1 MTESEQTVTEPND
14 TICAVATHAGGAL
27 GVVRVSGPDAIRITD
42 SIFRGAS
49 GHPLASAAPYSL
61 CYGQIIDTCGN
72 AVDDVLVSVF
82 RAPRSFTGQ
91 DSTEISCHGS
101 TYILQ
106 QVCQLLINA
115 GCRQAEPGEYTQRAF
130 MNGKMDLSQAEAVAD
145 LIASTSA
152 ASHRL
157 AMNQMKGGFSRELR
171 SLRDQLLQFTSLI
184 ELELDFSE
192 EDVEFADRSQLEQLA
207 AQIDDIITRLAQ
219 SFSTGDAIRNGVPVA
234 IIGQTNTGKSTLLNQ
249 LLHDDRAL
257 VSDIQGTT
265 RDSIEDTTTIGG
277 VLFRFIDT
285 AGIRQTT
292 DTVESRGIERSYR
305 KAREASIILWMTDA
319 SLPADTTTEK
329 TIKELAQGKH
339 LIHVHNKCD
348 DTSALPAPTDTDV
361 WISAKYGYGMEA
373 LNDLLIKAAAIPQIS
388 EQDVIVTNLRHY
400 ESLVKAKECIQRVR
414 QGLSDRI
421 SGDFLSQD
429 IRQCIHHLS
438 TITGDITTDDIL
450 GNIFQ
455 HFCIG
460 K

>member
-1 MTESEQTVTEPND
+1 M
-14 TICAVATHAGGAL
+14 
-27 GVVRVSGPDAIRITD
+27 VRVSGPDAIRITD
-42 SIFRGAS
+42 SIFKSAS
-49 GHPLASAAPYSL
+49 HHPLASARPYTLS
-61 CYGQIIDTCGN
+61 YGQIIDKDGTP
-72 AVDDVLVSVF
+72 VDDVLVSVF
-82 RAPRSFTGQ
+82 RAPHSFTGQ

-101 TYILQ
+101 AYILQ
-106 QVCQLLINA
+106 RVCRLLIDA

-130 MNGKMDLSQAEAVAD
+130 LNGKMDLSQAEAVAD

-171 SLRDQLLQFTSLI
+171 ALRDQLLQFTSLI

-207 AQIDDIITRLAQ
+207 TNIDELITRLAD
-219 SFSTGDAIRNGVPVA
+219 SFSTGNAIRNGVPVA

-292 DTVESRGIERSYR
+292 DTVESMGIERSYR
-305 KAREASIILWMTDA
+305 KAREASIILWMTDEKHP
-319 SLPADTTTEK
+319 SDPETESK
-329 TIKELAQGKH
+329 ILELSAGKH
-339 LIHVHNKCD
+339 LIRVHNKCD
-348 DTSALPAPTDTDV
+348 DAHSLPRPTDTDV
-361 WISAKYGYGMEA
+361 WISAKYGYGLQG
-373 LNDLLIKAAAIPQIS
+373 LNDLLVKAAAIPEIG
-388 EQDVIVTNLRHY
+388 EQDVIVTNMRHY
-400 ESLVKAKECIQRVR
+400 ESLIQAQECIRRVR
-414 QGLSDRI
+414 QGLTDRI
-421 SGDFLSQD
+421 SGEFLSQD

-438 TITGDITTDDIL
+438 TITGDITTDEIL

-455 HFCIG
+455 HFCVG

>member
-1 MTESEQTVTEPND
+1 MTEIND
-14 TICAVATHAGGAL
+14 TICAVATRQGGAL

-42 SIFRGAS
+42 SIFNSAS
-49 GHPLASAAPYSL
+49 HHPLASASPYTLS
-61 CYGQIIDTCGN
+61 YGQIIDKDGTP
-72 AVDDVLVSVF
+72 VDDVLVSVF
-82 RAPRSFTGQ
+82 RAPHSFTGQ

-101 TYILQ
+101 AYILQ
-106 QVCQLLINA
+106 RVCRLLIDA

-130 MNGKMDLSQAEAVAD
+130 LNGKMDLSQAEAVAD

-207 AQIDDIITRLAQ
+207 EQIDQILTRLAQ

-234 IIGQTNTGKSTLLNQ
+234 IIGKTNTGKSTLLNQ

-292 DTVESRGIERSYR
+292 DTVESMGIERSYR
-305 KAREASIILWMTDA
+305 KAREASIILWMTDEA
-319 SLPADTTTEK
+319 HPADVETENK
-329 TIKELAQGKH
+329 IWELSKGKH
-339 LIHVHNKCD
+339 LIRVHNKCD
-348 DTSALPAPTDTDV
+348 DASALPQPTDTDV
-361 WISAKYGYGMEA
+361 WISAKYGYGLEQ
-373 LNDLLIKAAAIPQIS
+373 LNDLLIKAAAIPEIS
-388 EQDVIVTNLRHY
+388 EQDVIVTNIRHY
-400 ESLVKAKECIQRVR
+400 ESLVKAQECIRRVS
-414 QGLSDRI
+414 QGLTNHI
-421 SGDFLSQD
+421 SGEFLSQD

-438 TITGDITTDDIL
+438 TITGDITTDEIL

>member
-1 MTESEQTVTEPND
+1 MAELND
-14 TICAVATHAGGAL
+14 TICAVATRAGGAL
-27 GVVRVSGPDAIRITD
+27 GVVRVSGPDAIRLTD
-42 SIFRGAS
+42 SIFRSAS
-49 GHPLASAAPYSL
+49 RHPLASAQPYSL
-61 CYGQIIDTCGN
+61 CYGQIVDGTG
-72 AVDDVLVSVF
+72 AVIDDVLVSVF
-82 RAPRSFTGQ
+82 RAPHSFTGQ

-101 TYILQ
+101 AYILQ
-106 QVCQLLINA
+106 QVCRLLINA

-130 MNGKMDLSQAEAVAD
+130 LAGKMDLSQAEAVAD
-145 LIASTSA
+145 LIASASA

-157 AMNQMKGGFSRELR
+157 AMNQMKGGFSCELR
-171 SLRDQLLQFTSLI
+171 ELRDQLLQFTSLI

-207 AQIDDIITRLAQ
+207 AQIEQVITRLAD

-265 RDSIEDTTTIGG
+265 RDSIEDTTTIDG

-292 DTVESRGIERSYR
+292 DTIESMGIERSYR
-305 KAREASIILWMTDA
+305 KAREASIILWMTDEA
-319 SLPADTTTEK
+319 HPADVETENK
-329 TIKELAQGKH
+329 ILELSADKH
-339 LIHVHNKCD
+339 LIRVHNKCD
-348 DTSALPAPTDTDV
+348 DASTLPQPTDTDI
-361 WISAKYGYGMEA
+361 WISAKYGYGLKE
-373 LNDLLIKAAAIPQIS
+373 LGDLLVKAAAIPQIS
-388 EQDVIVTNLRHY
+388 EQDVIVTNMRHY
-400 ESLVKAKECIQRVR
+400 ESLVKAQECIRRVR
-414 QGLSDRI
+414 QGLTDRI

-450 GNIFQ
+450 SNIFR

>member
-1 MTESEQTVTEPND
+1 MTELND
-14 TICAVATHAGGAL
+14 TICAIATHAGGAL

-42 SIFRGAS
+42 SIFRCS
-49 GHPLASAAPYSL
+49 SRHPLASAAPYSL
-61 CYGQIIDTCGN
+61 CYGQIVDACGN
-72 AVDDVLVSVF
+72 TVDDVLVSVF

-115 GCRQAEPGEYTQRAF
+115 GCRQAEPGEFTQRAF
-130 MNGKMDLSQAEAVAD
+130 MDGKMDLSQAEAVAD

-171 SLRDQLLQFTSLI
+171 NLRDQLLQFTSLI

-207 AQIDDIITRLAQ
+207 EQIDQIIGRLAD

-234 IIGQTNTGKSTLLNQ
+234 IIGETNTGKSTLLNQ

-285 AGIRQTT
+285 AGIRQTS
-292 DTVESRGIERSYR
+292 DTIESMGIERSYR
-305 KAREASIILWMTDA
+305 KAREASIILWMTDEA
-319 SLPADTTTEK
+319 HPSDPETEN
-329 TIKELAQGKH
+329 TIRNLAEGKY
-339 LIHVHNKCD
+339 LIKVHNKCD
-348 DTSALPAPTDTDV
+348 NPAELPTPSDSEV
-361 WISAKYGYGMEA
+361 WISAKYGYGMES
-373 LNDLLIKAAAIPQIS
+373 LNSLLVKAAAIPEIS
-388 EQDVIVTNLRHY
+388 QHDVIVTNLRHY
-400 ESLVKAKECIQRVR
+400 ESLIKAQECIRRVR
-414 QGLSDRI
+414 QGLKDRI

-450 GNIFQ
+450 GNIFS